1 MGGWIVVEVTYEE
14 MKDLTI
20 MIDYVIRDYNK
31 LMKDMEVLND
41 CLTPIMLKLPKEESN
56 VEHE

>member
-1 MGGWIVVEVTYEE
+1 MVEITYEE